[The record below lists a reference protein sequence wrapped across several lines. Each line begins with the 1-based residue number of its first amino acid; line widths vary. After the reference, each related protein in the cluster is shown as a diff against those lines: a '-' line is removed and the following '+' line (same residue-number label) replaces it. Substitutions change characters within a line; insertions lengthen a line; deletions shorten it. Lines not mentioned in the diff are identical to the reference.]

1 MALFSFSLMEESTT
15 SSSRATLARAFAS
28 VGLTWDDPGA
38 EQNKAGY
45 VFFFSVFL
53 CLWVT
58 GKSRG
63 EILKL
68 QRWALD

>member
-45 VFFFSVFL
+45 VFFFL
-53 CLWVT
+53 CVLMPVGYRKIT
-58 GKSRG
+58 G
-63 EILKL
+63 
-68 QRWALD
+68 

>member
-45 VFFFSVFL
+45 VFFFSL
-53 CLWVT
+53 CSYAC
-58 GKSRG
+58 G
-63 EILKL
+63 L
-68 QRWALD
+68 QENHGVRS